1 MNAGLCILSEEF
13 SGLDWKLLRF
23 RDAFQLMDQF
33 GDLSRMART
42 QIVKSNAGSAPA
54 VKSGDVA
61 GNAELEL
68 TRDKVDL
75 HVRTPFEIDGGGC
88 DEASGKAQ
96 VENLSPEEQ
105 CSMRNKDL
113 GIALAGVTG
122 MTAAICLQ

>member
-1 MNAGLCILSEEF
+1 MNAGLCILREES

-33 GDLSRMART
+33 SDLSRTART
-42 QIVKSNAGSAPA
+42 QIVKSNTGSAPA

-61 GNAELEL
+61 GDAELEM

-75 HVRTPFEIDGGGC
+75 HMRTPFEIDGGGS

-96 VENLSPEEQ
+96 VENLSSEEE
-105 CSMRNKDL
+105 CSVRDKDL
-113 GIALAGVTG
+113 GIALAGVAG
-122 MTAAICLQ
+122 MTAAIRLR